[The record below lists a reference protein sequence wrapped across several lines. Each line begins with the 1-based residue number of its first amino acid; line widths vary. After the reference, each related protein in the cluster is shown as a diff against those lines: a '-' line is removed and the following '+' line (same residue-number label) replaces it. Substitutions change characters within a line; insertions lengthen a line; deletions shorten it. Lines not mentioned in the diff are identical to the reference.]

1 MSIGERGWTRRI
13 QRGVLHKSSCISS
26 RRIEHR
32 SSYVMGTGSHS
43 CRRQLKYYEIT
54 YNEYVWPAIHSTLA
68 LSTLSLAPPF
78 ALARSSLL
86 AASRIHTHTNTHLYM
101 HTCMHVYTGYGIFA
115 ARMKHRYADARIA
128 REIYEGR
135 SFFGRGIK
143 TTRGL

>member
-1 MSIGERGWTRRI
+1 
-13 QRGVLHKSSCISS
+13 
-26 RRIEHR
+26 
-32 SSYVMGTGSHS
+32 MGTGAHS

-68 LSTLSLAPPF
+68 LSTLFLSIRRPLSR
-78 ALARSSLL
+78 ALHCWLHQRYT
-86 AASRIHTHTNTHLYM
+86 HTHT
-101 HTCMHVYTGYGIFA
+101 HTQSIYVYTCTRYGIFA
-115 ARMKHRYADARIA
+115 ARMKHRYADTRIA